1 MGEDVPLGPG
11 KPEPIQNVVHLNF
24 ANSKNLSLSNLT
36 VFQQLIES
44 DAFFVINTGLRVNS
58 NFADFAFITFFTYF
72 PSLD

>member
-11 KPEPIQNVVHLNF
+11 KPEPIPNVVHLNF
-24 ANSKNLSLSNLT
+24 ANSKNLSFSNLT

-58 NFADFAFITFFTYF
+58 NLPI
-72 PSLD
+72 SLLSLFSLISLV